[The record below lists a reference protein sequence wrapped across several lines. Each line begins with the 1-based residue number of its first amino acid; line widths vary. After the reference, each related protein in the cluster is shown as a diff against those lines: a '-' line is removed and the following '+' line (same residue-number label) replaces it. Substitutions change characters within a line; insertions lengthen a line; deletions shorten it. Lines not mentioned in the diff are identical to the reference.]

1 MSLPDSRRLRT
12 GCLLLLFFIAS
23 CGVATQ
29 HFTGDNG
36 ATITIRG
43 PWSQFAPASYDA
55 LYEDELVDR
64 ASISLALGRDRG
76 ETGYFTLRIL
86 EAGAELDQ
94 LADFLSQLEDHAASD
109 LSQTEARLETAYGG
123 RVRQRLEPVL
133 AGKRISDDDY
143 LLLLQEIYLERR
155 LQPLLAT
162 PELELE
168 LQTYEELRMSGR
180 PVQVAHFVYKNRQG
194 VKLRH
199 FAACIVRGDL
209 IYELD
214 LWATAEQ
221 LETYEEEAR
230 NLLASLRLPGEA
242 AASTTE
248 TLE

>member
-1 MSLPDSRRLRT
+1 M
-12 GCLLLLFFIAS
+12 LLCAVS

-36 ATITIRG
+36 ATITIHG
-43 PWSQFAPASYDA
+43 PWSQFAPAAYDG
-55 LYEDELVDR
+55 LYEDELTDR

-76 ETGYFTLRIL
+76 ETGYFTLRIR

-94 LADFLSQLEDHAASD
+94 LADFLSRLEEYAATD
-109 LSQTEARLETAYGG
+109 RSQTEARLEIAYGE

-155 LQPLLAT
+155 LQPLLDD

-168 LQTYEELRMSGR
+168 LQPYEELRMSGR
-180 PVQVAHFVYKNRQG
+180 PVQVAHFAYKNRQG
-194 VKLRH
+194 IKIRH
-199 FAACIVRGDL
+199 FTACVVRGDL
-209 IYELD
+209 VYELD

-221 LETYEEEAR
+221 LETYEDEAR
-230 NLLASLRLPGEA
+230 NLLASLWLPGETA
-242 AASTTE
+242 PTTTE
-248 TLE
+248 TPG